1 MDRNLRF
8 GDLIYINYV
17 DLRGKSFY
25 VYSEG
30 LLNPTVLMKEK
41 QDVLNFENCIFQIV
55 PAIESKQILYYF
67 DVYDKN
73 DQFDNPDA
81 ENDY

>member
-41 QDVLNFENCIFQIV
+41 
-55 PAIESKQILYYF
+55 
-67 DVYDKN
+67 
-73 DQFDNPDA
+73 
-81 ENDY
+81 